1 MDFSMVWKPHV
12 TVAAV
17 IEKNKRFLLVE
28 EETSNGL
35 AFNQPAGHLEEGE
48 DLLTAIKREVKEE
61 TAWQFEP
68 EYIIAIQLWRR
79 SPGTPSFLR
88 VCFAGQCHSHS
99 PEQPLDTG
107 IINTHWLNRN
117 EMVTKKNKLRSP
129 LVLKTID
136 QYLTGHCHDLNLL
149 QSFIDLNE

>member
-1 MDFSMVWKPHV
+1 MVWKPLV

-28 EETSNGL
+28 EATSNGL
-35 AFNQPAGHLEEGE
+35 TFNQPAGHLEESE
-48 DLLTAIKREVKEE
+48 DLLTAIKREVAEE

-68 EYIIAIQLWRR
+68 EYIITIQLWRR
-79 SPGTPSFLR
+79 NPEAPSFLR

-107 IINTHWLNRN
+107 IINTHWLSRN
-117 EMVTKKNKLRSP
+117 EIVAQQNRLRSP

-136 QYLTGHCHDLNLL
+136 QYLNGDCHNLNLL
-149 QSFIDLNE
+149 QTFLDLNE